1 MADDDDRHSIE
12 YRLRSALDRLDQFSK
27 RASDSIVSKMNRK
40 EKVPS
45 EKSAQERTAEMM
57 DRAREGI
64 ARFNTGVSERIRG
77 ARIGHKASMAK
88 EMSLAAFRKAG
99 LFLNG
104 LLSYSPYLI
113 PAIILLQSSIW
124 IGILSEGTLSNSL
137 VSDLEVGMGKSARDA
152 WLVTSIF
159 GASLAYLLMMSFDNG
174 TQLLDVTSSSTSF
187 DIISVL
193 LLVSS
198 VMYLLKSKKS
208 LYYLALAFGGS
219 VVLRLTTTGVE
230 DYNLLM
236 ILLCSMCLIVTF
248 SALSVTFVKAR
259 LDADD
264 GEEFSG
270 PATED
275 SIDTSAILSQDFSET
290 SYLGPSL
297 DIDDIDMDN
306 APINPPKRPTR
317 RSEYELYEWVGLL
330 ANIILWPT
338 TLIISMIIGSGY
350 EVDGVALNI
359 NDNFLML
366 VGPAMMTAFFF
377 LMQYRMDA
385 SARDGSLYAAQKQAY
400 LDEMEKYVEAKKAYL
415 ELVTLQ
421 AQIRKEQL
429 MEENP
434 NVRTNPAES

>member
-1 MADDDDRHSIE
+1 MADDDDRQSIE

-27 RASDSIVSKMNRK
+27 KASDSIASKMNRK

-159 GASLAYLLMMSFDNG
+159 GASLAYLLMMSFDTG

-219 VVLRLTTTGVE
+219 IVLRLTTTGVE

-270 PATED
+270 PSTED
-275 SIDTSAILSQDFSET
+275 SVDTSAILGHDFSET

-297 DIDDIDMDN
+297 DTYGIDMDN

-338 TLIISMIIGSGY
+338 TLIISCLLYTS
-350 EVDGVALNI
+350 
-359 NDNFLML
+359 
-366 VGPAMMTAFFF
+366 P
-377 LMQYRMDA
+377 
-385 SARDGSLYAAQKQAY
+385 SPRDRG
-400 LDEMEKYVEAKKAYL
+400 
-415 ELVTLQ
+415 
-421 AQIRKEQL
+421 
-429 MEENP
+429 
-434 NVRTNPAES
+434 